1 MNVADLP
8 WPARDNQIKWLTKSG
23 DVVVVFGFG
32 SVLPRIHPDTK
43 NTCQVVNHVQATNV
57 LRRIGSHK
65 RLSALGGSKA
75 FKGLQTSHWREAVE
89 SGTARH
95 TAFKSETTRPRV
107 RNCNPLWAISDFGG
121 R

>member
-1 MNVADLP
+1 MQLAHLP

-43 NTCQVVNHVQATNV
+43 NT
-57 LRRIGSHK
+57 
-65 RLSALGGSKA
+65 ALWAGPRPSKA
-75 FKGLQTSHWREAVE
+75 FKLAHWREAVE
-89 SGTARH
+89 SFTARR
-95 TAFKSETTRPRV
+95 TAFQSQVTRPRV
-107 RNCNPLWAISDFGG
+107 KNCNPLWAISDVGG